1 MSKRS
6 WRRRKKLKKRNT
18 RKKPAST
25 QQESINWLD
34 EEGIHFIQPGQPP
47 TEEELEAMTQMYQ
60 DKIRNSP
67 IWPEIV
73 AQLGEEEAEKALEG
87 CRAELRPN

>member
-6 WRRRKKLKKRNT
+6 WRQRRKKRNKRQKT
-18 RKKPAST
+18 APAP
-25 QQESINWLD
+25 QEGVNWLD
-34 EEGIHFIQPGQPP
+34 EEGIHFIQPGRPP
-47 TEEELEAMTQMYQ
+47 SEEELAAMTKMYQ

-67 IWPEIV
+67 MWATIV
-73 AQLGEEEAEKALEG
+73 AELGEEEAEKALEG